1 MFNGNGYA
9 PSVADIAAVTN
20 GNNCCNGYGYG
31 YGFGAD
37 WWIIVLIMAMFG
49 WGGFGGNR
57 GWGGGFNGFNGCNS
71 CCTPATCAEVQNG
84 FNQQATINKLNGI
97 ENGICSLGYD
107 QLNQM
112 NGINQNIFQTGTGLQ
127 QSLNQMAIAQMQDT
141 NSVSR
146 QLSDCCCESREAIQG
161 VNYNMAQQFCNLGNQ
176 VNQIGQQV
184 IQNSNNN
191 YRALHDELVSYRM
204 QDKDET
210 IAELRNQV
218 QALNLAQ
225 SQANQNTALFNRM
238 DANQAE
244 LIRRLGRDCPTPA
257 YIVPNPFCC
266 NEQNTCCRQCC

>member
-37 WWIIVLIMAMFG
+37 WWIIILIMAMFG

-112 NGINQNIFQTGTGLQ
+112 NGINQNVFQTGAGLQ
-127 QSLNQMAIAQMQDT
+127 QSLNQMAVAQMQDT

-146 QLSDCCCESREAIQG
+146 QLSDCCCESREAIRG
-161 VNYNMAQQFCNLGNQ
+161 VNYNVAQQFCNLGNQ
-176 VNQIGQQV
+176 VNQIGQQ
-184 IQNSNNN
+184 IMQNDNAN

-204 QDKDET
+204 QDKDEA
-210 IAELRNQV
+210 IAELRSQV

-225 SQANQNTALFNRM
+225 SQANQNSALYAHM

>member
-1 MFNGNGYA
+1 MFGGNYS

-20 GNNCCNGYGYG
+20 GNNCNNGYGYG

-37 WWIIVLIMAMFG
+37 WWMIVLIMAMFG

-84 FNQQATINKLNGI
+84 FNQQATTNKLNGI
-97 ENGICSLGYD
+97 ENGLCSLGYD

-112 NGINQNIFQTGTGLQ
+112 NGINQNIFQTGASLQ
-127 QSLNQMAIAQMQDT
+127 QSLNNMSIAQMQDT
-141 NSVSR
+141 NAVSR
-146 QLSDCCCESREAIQG
+146 QLSDCCCENREAIQG
-161 VNYNMAQQFCNLGNQ
+161 VNYNVAQQFCNLGNR
-176 VNQIGQQV
+176 VNQIGQQ
-184 IQNSNNN
+184 IMQNDNAN

-204 QDKDET
+204 QDKDEI
-210 IAELRNQV
+210 IAELRSQV
-218 QALNLAQ
+218 QALNFGI
-225 SQANQNTALFNRM
+225 SQRNQNSDLYAKM

-266 NEQNTCCRQCC
+266 NDQSGCCRQCG